1 MTLQNQYAETLAKT
15 QETWAEATALFTE
28 NVQKAFSAPIPGAP
42 DLDPSA
48 ALDQLFDFW
57 EKALAVQRDTV
68 KQLVSAAF
76 AAGGE
81 VRAQAESLGTA
92 FKDQVESVQ
101 NAATG
106 NSSKEVVRAIPGIRR
121 TGPRTWPG
129 PFFVARPSTNGRF
142 RSSH

>member
-106 NSSKEVVRAIPGIRR
+106 KSSK
-121 TGPRTWPG
+121 
-129 PFFVARPSTNGRF
+129 
-142 RSSH
+142 